1 MKLAKIL
8 SEKKMQGVIS
18 ISADATLRDA
28 AMKLCE
34 HKIGALLVT
43 EPGTKDTY
51 VGIISERDI
60 IRSCC
65 HFEKPAVELKV
76 ADSMTKNMIVATSD
90 DNVEYVISVMA
101 RHKIRHIPVIQG
113 NKIAGIISMGD
124 IIKEMYNADEI
135 KIRRMSDFFG
145 GTYGSKV
152 Y

>member
-1 MKLAKIL
+1 MVL
-8 SEKKMQGVIS
+8 
-18 ISADATLRDA
+18 TN
-28 AMKLCE
+28 
-34 HKIGALLVT
+34 
-43 EPGTKDTY
+43 EPNSDTF

-76 ADSMTKNMIVATSD
+76 ADTMTKNMIIATSD

-101 RHKIRHIPVIQG
+101 RHKIRHIPVIQDSR
-113 NKIAGIISMGD
+113 IAGVISMGD
-124 IIKEMYNADEI
+124 IIKEMHNEDVI
-135 KIRRMSDFFG
+135 KIRRMSDFSG